1 MPKPPKAPKPKKDR
15 KLNVDLLCKMAGKE
29 TEREVP
35 LPDGTKLEARTANLR
50 RAKVAVLLCPP
61 LPPNGNCYAPEVG
74 CLQAALALDGYCTVR
89 FNFRGVG
96 KSTGSTYFRSP
107 QRECDDV
114 RDVCRWLHAYRKHL
128 GEEPLQ
134 SVWVAGVSYGSC
146 IGSAAAGLY
155 DEFSGYVAVSY
166 PASYL
171 WYCCNLQGDT
181 FLEYARTPK
190 PKLFLSGDVDVFAGK
205 KATEDVVK
213 SMPAPVYHVSCPTLD
228 STLGHYFRRHE
239 DLEVLRREALAFFR
253 KHAPTPGLDGDPK
266 ARPPTK
272 PRPKS
277 PTVS

>member
-1 MPKPPKAPKPKKDR
+1 M
-15 KLNVDLLCKMAGKE
+15 
-29 TEREVP
+29 
-35 LPDGTKLEARTANLR
+35 
-50 RAKVAVLLCPP
+50 LCPP

-107 QRECDDV
+107 QRECEDV
-114 RDVCRWLHAYRKHL
+114 RDICRWLHAYRKHL

-134 SVWVAGVSYGSC
+134 SVWVAGVSRMAHA

-181 FLEYARTPK
+181 FLQYARTPK

-205 KATEDVVK
+205 QATEEVVK

-228 STLGHYFRRHE
+228 ATLGHYFRRQE

-272 PRPKS
+272 PRPKG
-277 PTVS
+277 PVAYTTL